1 MSEPRHPFVEGY
13 EANQQCQM
21 EQARA
26 LETASDGDD
35 NRLIDHD
42 DNWRELE
49 DEKDQVFVGGVRNY
63 YYKSKGRWI
72 PQRGLFNFAK
82 LDQEQ
87 LGSFDFRSMHH
98 PLTPPQVPLLPSVIG
113 DPTAGKEGAYPFA
126 PLPSEKYAR
135 FLEILPADSG
145 ELRCRLHTAK
155 ISDCRLGYEY
165 LSYSTDKSI
174 HAPAEPNQGR
184 MVING
189 SSGQSREVLIRLLE
203 TLRLP
208 ERSRLIWAPHLC
220 IDVADVN
227 DRNRHTKLAATIIQ
241 NASRTIVWLG
251 SAGLGN
257 YNTGFASI
265 CAVVNSWRARTGL
278 EEHLAEASYSTKPDP
293 GFQSPKQ
300 RCVGSLSEAWL
311 PAIEVFRSSWF
322 TSTWSLQE
330 VSVARSVTVMQSDKE
345 ISWDWIGLSSSIL
358 RENLGRLYGVWH
370 RDWPEGKRPIV
381 EEGVLSAYFMYRL
394 SQSQSCFEPVEL
406 LFHQLLSLTRQFKCR
421 IGHDRI
427 YALLGVP
434 TADADGVA
442 NRLKVDYGVKEPQ
455 LNHSVACHL
464 AEMDGPA
471 SFLGQ
476 VHHDHDG
483 RHKMRVSNNS
493 LSLVVDGSSWV
504 PWWQTALS
512 DPIEPLVPHA
522 DFSAGTALRPRI
534 LKQPDPT
541 KLVVRGVWVDEVES
555 ARSLD
560 RYNTFWRGRDTSTY
574 SKHVNFDLS
583 SGPGSPTLKAP
594 PRLERAMLGDELRAC
609 GLTTI
614 DLSQL
619 AVTLSCG
626 KVWEGT
632 PVSDIEG
639 HVADYARCILRNGLW
654 WSLDWL
660 RKIKRQ
666 QGADPGQEQAMSV
679 SDLEALSTG
688 GSSDRFLDCAATAGR
703 NRATFVSKHGIW
715 GLGPD
720 AMKQGDKFCVVS
732 GLAAPLVLRSNNHKD
747 NSFQVVG
754 SAYAFDVM
762 HGEVAEVAQSKDG
775 WLTESWIQL
784 I

>member
-1 MSEPRHPFVEGY
+1 MSGPQDPFVERD
-13 EANQQCQM
+13 ETNQQHQM
-21 EQARA
+21 EQARP
-26 LETASDGDD
+26 LETASNGDC

-72 PQRGLFNFAK
+72 PQRDLFNFAK
-82 LDQEQ
+82 LDQEH
-87 LGSFDFRSMHH
+87 LGSSDFRSMHH
-98 PLTPPQVPLLPSVIG
+98 PLTPPQVPPLPSVIG
-113 DPTAGKEGAYPFA
+113 DRTAGKDGAYPFA
-126 PLPSEKYAR
+126 PLPSEEHAR

-155 ISDCRLGYEY
+155 ILDCRLGYEY

-174 HAPAEPNQGR
+174 HASVELNQDR

-208 ERSRLIWAPHLC
+208 DRSRLIWAPHLC

-227 DRNRHTKLAATIIQ
+227 DRNRHTKRAAKIIQ
-241 NASRTIVWLG
+241 SATDAGDVASK
-251 SAGLGN
+251 
-257 YNTGFASI
+257 F
-265 CAVVNSWRARTGL
+265 
-278 EEHLAEASYSTKPDP
+278 
-293 GFQSPKQ
+293 
-300 RCVGSLSEAWL
+300 
-311 PAIEVFRSSWF
+311 
-322 TSTWSLQE
+322 
-330 VSVARSVTVMQSDKE
+330 
-345 ISWDWIGLSSSIL
+345 
-358 RENLGRLYGVWH
+358 
-370 RDWPEGKRPIV
+370 
-381 EEGVLSAYFMYRL
+381 
-394 SQSQSCFEPVEL
+394 
-406 LFHQLLSLTRQFKCR
+406 
-421 IGHDRI
+421 
-427 YALLGVP
+427 
-434 TADADGVA
+434 
-442 NRLKVDYGVKEPQ
+442 KVDYGVKEPQ

-483 RHKMRVSNNS
+483 RLTMRVSNND
-493 LSLVVDGSSWV
+493 LSLVVDGPSWV
-504 PWWQTALS
+504 PRWQTALS

-534 LKQPDPT
+534 LKQPDPNR
-541 KLVVRGVWVDEVES
+541 LVVRGILVDEVDS
-555 ARSLD
+555 VRSLD
-560 RYNTFWRGRDTSTY
+560 RYNTFWRGRDASTY
-574 SKHVNFDLS
+574 SKHVNFDLNH
-583 SGPGSPTLKAP
+583 GPASPTLKAP

-626 KVWEGT
+626 KDWEGT
-632 PVSDIEG
+632 PVSNIEG

-666 QGADPGQEQAMSV
+666 QGTDPGQKQAMSV

-688 GSSDRFLDCAATAGR
+688 GSADRFLDCAVTAGR

-720 AMKQGDKFCVVS
+720 AMKQGDRLCVVS
-732 GLAAPLVLRSNNHKD
+732 GLSAPLVLRPNNHKD
-747 NSFQVVG
+747 SSFQVVG
-754 SAYAFDVM
+754 PAYAFDMM
-762 HGEVAEVAQSKDG
+762 HGEVAEVAQSENG

-784 I
+784 N